1 MDSQSNHVVDIS
13 SAVISG
19 EESHK
24 QANSGELALQY
35 HPLNQIAESP
45 GHLLLFK
52 LWQREED
59 LHGRRAAALEARMDA
74 AKRAVFHLSCLF
86 LAFHGLS
93 FTLLFNASVAGAS
106 CRSWWLPCSLSL
118 TTSLAVTVTVQ
129 AAVRTYWRI
138 SQRLQR
144 ERQDGRAL
152 ARCVRE
158 LRMKGADFDLSKEP
172 QKSSKRMKSSSVEVK
187 WRPLGWCSSTSSPFA
202 SFPSPES
209 SSPPSDSY
217 SAVDALSKKLII
229 DRVSSLLFNSKH
241 YTLRQKT
248 YCTDRD

>member
-1 MDSQSNHVVDIS
+1 MDSQSSHVVDIS
-13 SAVISG
+13 TAVISG
-19 EESHK
+19 KESHK

-35 HPLNQIAESP
+35 HPLNQIVESP

-93 FTLLFNASVAGAS
+93 FMLLFNASVAGAS
-106 CRSWWLPCSLSL
+106 CHGWWLPCSLSL
-118 TTSLAVTVTVQ
+118 TTSLAVTVAVQ
-129 AAVRTYWRI
+129 AVVHTYWRI
-138 SQRLQR
+138 SRRLQR
-144 ERQDGRAL
+144 EREDGRAL

-187 WRPLGWCSSTSSPFA
+187 WRPLAWCSRNLITICLLSVA
-202 SFPSPES
+202 GILFPAFRFVLCS
-209 SSPPSDSY
+209 
-217 SAVDALSKKLII
+217 
-229 DRVSSLLFNSKH
+229 
-241 YTLRQKT
+241 
-248 YCTDRD
+248 